1 MERRRH
7 LIYTSWLNSGL
18 YPNQLV
24 LEVRHRFWI
33 YFLESW
39 ITKLQK
45 ALPVWASVLT
55 LTTEEERV
63 LWWSWLKPRESLS
76 YPAMEKVVLSWMQRE
91 QRKQPFGLKENQVN
105 SLCLNSHW
113 GTRNM
118 SESCPRFLFYQSP
131 SPQKGEAEMNPHL
144 WRKNVSQKALLICLA
159 IAIPSKQKKGSNQH
173 LISKH

>member
-24 LEVRHRFWI
+24 LEVIHRFWI

-45 ALPVWASVLT
+45 ALPVWAPVPT
-55 LTTEEERV
+55 LNTEDERI

-76 YPAMEKVVLSWMQRE
+76 YPAMEKVVCR
-91 QRKQPFGLKENQVN
+91 GNN
-105 SLCLNSHW
+105 TNSHLAS
-113 GTRNM
+113 RKIK
-118 SESCPRFLFYQSP
+118 RFPCAYTVTEALEIWVRAAPDLCFYWSLSP
-131 SPQKGEAEMNPHL
+131 KKGEAETNPHL

-159 IAIPSKQKKGSNQH
+159 IAIPSKQKKGPNQH